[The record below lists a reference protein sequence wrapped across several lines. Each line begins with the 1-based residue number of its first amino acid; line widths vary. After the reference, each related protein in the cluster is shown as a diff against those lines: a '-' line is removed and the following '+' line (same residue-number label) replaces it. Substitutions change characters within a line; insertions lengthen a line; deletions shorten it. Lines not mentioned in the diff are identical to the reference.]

1 MSSAPVPEI
10 NNDQSLN
17 RLNRLENVHLFKD
30 ILSMRSTVQA
40 YIDIETKRITY
51 FKSVSV
57 LLIYKFLILPSPSFI
72 QVGYDVEVYGY
83 RSKNGVLLCPYIAG
97 ALQK

>member
-1 MSSAPVPEI
+1 MCI
-10 NNDQSLN
+10 FLKI
-17 RLNRLENVHLFKD
+17 F
-30 ILSMRSTVQA
+30 LSMGSAVQA

-51 FKSVSV
+51 FKSV

-72 QVGYDVEVYGY
+72 QLGYDVEVYGY
-83 RSKNGVLLCPYIAG
+83 SSKNGVLLCPYIAG